1 MQTFRLL
8 RHCVAEGRERQPEPR
23 RGGAHSDETEVGGR
37 EGGQGGGGGA
47 GSTGREGGGGG
58 EGAAS
63 RQGAGGKI
71 PPTPPRARGGT
82 PPAKQINYGTK
93 STLPEAYLC
102 GQDSASEEQ
111 RRGSKRGC
119 DLLLDLEQGGITR
132 PT

>member
-58 EGAAS
+58 GGQPAGRE
-63 RQGAGGKI
+63 QGAKS
-71 PPTPPRARGGT
+71 PPPRPAPAAAR
-82 PPAKQINYGTK
+82 PPPSK
-93 STLPEAYLC
+93 STTGQNQPCPKLTYVDRTLHLKNREEEA
-102 GQDSASEEQ
+102 SAGVIFYSTLSRE
-111 RRGSKRGC
+111 G
-119 DLLLDLEQGGITR
+119 
-132 PT
+132 